1 MQNLIGKILKLL
13 KDKVSHNN
21 SEIQYNQDEIRRIL
35 AVEKLPGKEK
45 DELNDRNL
53 INEELFIENE
63 DFLHMQLQLS
73 EFLEK
78 HGHLFSSEENDEI
91 LQEEEAETALPY
103 FTKTI
108 EGELNYE
115 PGHPQFSNIRF
126 FNKLLK
132 YYQEKENYEMC
143 DHLVKIKRTGNK
155 F

>member
-1 MQNLIGKILKLL
+1 MQNLINKILKLL
-13 KDKVSHNN
+13 KNKVSQNN
-21 SEIQYNQDEIRRIL
+21 SEIQHNQDEIRRIL
-35 AVEKLPGKEK
+35 SADKLPGTEK

-53 INEELFIENE
+53 INEELFMENE

-73 EFLEK
+73 EFIEK
-78 HGHLFSSEENDEI
+78 HGHLFSTEENDEI
-91 LQEEEAETALPY
+91 LQEEEAALPY

-143 DHLVKIKRTGNK
+143 DQLVKIKRAGNK

>member
-1 MQNLIGKILKLL
+1 MQNLISKILKLL
-13 KDKVSHNN
+13 KNKVSQNN
-21 SEIQYNQDEIRRIL
+21 SEIQHNQDEIRRIL
-35 AVEKLPGKEK
+35 SDAKIPAKEK

-53 INEELFIENE
+53 INEELFMENE
-63 DFLHMQLQLS
+63 DFLHIQLQLS

-91 LQEEEAETALPY
+91 LQEEEPALPY

-115 PGHPQFSNIRF
+115 PGHPQFSNVRF

-143 DHLVKIKRTGNK
+143 DQLVKIKRAGNK